1 MLRTARLPPLPPQAL
16 VKRGTGSQFS
26 FKFFVQSTRW
36 PSPGALGAEV
46 AAGAWLP
53 ATAGKELL
61 LKIREREGARPPKA
75 LWAEALELAGGAY
88 ADVARDLLGED

>member
-1 MLRTARLPPLPPQAL
+1 M
-16 VKRGTGSQFS
+16 
-26 FKFFVQSTRW
+26 
-36 PSPGALGAEV
+36 